1 MKQNQKSYKKFTNYP
16 AYIADFKAS
25 IRIKTS
31 VYQCLGGPMKYII
44 LFSLFFHFSTFS
56 FTRVQEVKNAIDIVL
71 EKMKQL
77 KLNESPLYSG
87 IYLKLISAQP
97 EIKFTDNKGTEVSY
111 SHNKNRIT
119 VGKQYWD
126 NLKIDAK
133 IFIATQQYLGLLGY
147 ESLNQIVSLVQKI
160 QNSEEYKNDTKN
172 FISKLTGNHSA
183 EETPLAADLEE
194 ESYDGNIH
202 PRIGLGG
209 GVLSNFNGV
218 YLPALS
224 IQFDQKH
231 LIDAD
236 DNNVVFDYNVSA
248 CMAINKNKVSMQG
261 VDFQFNVGK
270 NGGFAAQ
277 FHSAYSKNYQYNDIE
292 MGLRLGY
299 QSTSLDDT
307 RVMSFLVNLNL
318 GEVIVIPGAPTRYA
332 FGLDAEASL
341 ELVKNYLSL
350 KLNVD
355 SDYTV
360 LSKSEYHTNDQYPE
374 HVYGNDGPTRKNSG
388 IAMSCDFAMDIKP
401 SRKVGIILSPYFKYS
416 NINIKDTQFNL
427 ANADETQIVSENFA
441 GLKQSNINFGVMLR
455 YKFGKKSR

>member
-1 MKQNQKSYKKFTNYP
+1 MRY
-16 AYIADFKAS
+16 
-25 IRIKTS
+25 
-31 VYQCLGGPMKYII
+31 LI
-44 LFSLFFHFSTFS
+44 LFSLFLNFSTFS
-56 FTRVQEVKNAIDIVL
+56 FTRVQEFKNAVDIAL
-71 EKMKQL
+71 ENMKKLKMD
-77 KLNESPLYSG
+77 ESPLYSG
-87 IYLKLISAQP
+87 MYLKLMAAQP
-97 EIKFTDNKGTEVSY
+97 EIKFVDKKGEEVSY
-111 SHNKNRIT
+111 SHAKNRIT

-147 ESLNQIVSLVQKI
+147 ESLNQVVSLVQKI
-160 QNSEEYKNDTKN
+160 QSSEEYKKEAKN
-172 FISKLTGNHSA
+172 FTAQLTGNHSA

-194 ESYDGNIH
+194 ESYEGDIH

-209 GVLSNFNGV
+209 GVVSNFNGV

-236 DNNVVFDYNVSA
+236 YNNVVFDYNVSA
-248 CMAINKNKVSMQG
+248 CMAIDKNKVAMQG
-261 VDFQFNVGK
+261 VDVQFNAGK
-270 NGGFAAQ
+270 TGGFAAQ

-299 QSTSLDDT
+299 QSTSQDDT

-318 GEVIVIPGAPTRYA
+318 GEVIVIPGAPIRYA
-332 FGLDAEASL
+332 FGLDAEMSL

-360 LSKSEYHTNDQYPE
+360 LSKYEYKPKDQNYQYVHE
-374 HVYGNDGPTRKNSG
+374 SNSPTRKNSG

-416 NINIKDTQFNL
+416 NINIKDTQFDL
-427 ANADETQIVSENFA
+427 ANADKTQIVNTNFA